1 MESLETQTIS
11 QTTEDLLLQQTIQTN
26 QSLEQIQNLLTSIQ
40 DMKSILPESIKNV
53 IYPLLKNMEDTH
65 RKTMNESEMELKK
78 KSELYNSQLESLKE
92 ACYKKISLCENK
104 AAMILNNLTQTAQK
118 DIPASC
124 NKIVSSAKATI
135 KDTINE
141 SITDLKTTTK
151 IIKRNIVKNLL
162 FNFICAIVLVGFA
175 CFGVLYIQ
183 NYRDGSKIAE
193 AKAMEAL
200 AEERSKFEKEM
211 VDAQKNLE
219 AELYVQKTKI
229 ENDAILNY
237 KNSEQYIED
246 SCKNVAENIKKLKY
260 INYLNTY
267 VRKEDIKTYPALKNF
282 YQDFIKEGALE
293 YKKMK

>member
-1 MESLETQTIS
+1 
-11 QTTEDLLLQQTIQTN
+11 
-26 QSLEQIQNLLTSIQ
+26 
-40 DMKSILPESIKNV
+40 
-53 IYPLLKNMEDTH
+53 
-65 RKTMNESEMELKK
+65 
-78 KSELYNSQLESLKE
+78 
-92 ACYKKISLCENK
+92 
-104 AAMILNNLTQTAQK
+104 MILNNLTQTAQK

-124 NKIVSSAKATI
+124 NKIVSSAKANI
-135 KDTINE
+135 KDAINE

-151 IIKRNIVKNLL
+151 IIKRNIVRNLL
-162 FNFICAIVLVGFA
+162 SNFIGAIVLVGFA

-183 NYRDGSKIAE
+183 NYRDGSAIAE
-193 AKAMEAL
+193 AKAVEAL
-200 AEERSKFEKEM
+200 AEERSKMES
-211 VDAQKNLE
+211 
-219 AELYVQKTKI
+219 ELYAKQIKI

-237 KNSEQYIED
+237 KNSEQFIED